1 MTLPF
6 TGMDPYL
13 EHTALWPGVHNW
25 LIVALANQ
33 LQPRIAPRYIAS
45 IEQRV
50 YLERPEQQRIPDITV
65 QKVRDG
71 GAALALAEVDA
82 AVILDV
88 PEWEVR
94 ESFVEILDRYND
106 MRLVTLLEVV
116 SPANKE
122 AGPGREAYL
131 AKQRETR
138 ARECH
143 LVEIDLLRRGRHALS
158 VPEEDAARLRPY
170 DYLVCVNR
178 WTRRTRYELYPRRL
192 RERLPRIALPLAEP
206 DPDVPLDVQ
215 AALEQVYWEGRYM
228 LRLRYD
234 QPCEPPLDPDDQ
246 RWADERL
253 AAFRAAHPEL
263 FAPPGSAGGTA
274 TS

>member
-13 EHTALWPGVHNW
+13 EHAALWPGVHNW

-143 LVEIDLLRRGRHALS
+143 LVEIDLLRRGRHVLG

-246 RWADERL
+246 RCADERL
-253 AAFRAAHPEL
+253 AAYRAAHPEL